1 MGKETKNMKIF
12 GKTISEYIGF
22 ERGFLILVL
31 VVGLTRLVLSLLGV
45 ANSVDKFLSI
55 TVLMLLGLLYYSVRV
70 YTSGFGSY
78 KQLLPVFVL
87 QWLLAQSIVI
97 AGIVIAIS
105 TSKDNIFSAPE
116 YSPNKA
122 DGRTWAHAGSHMVVI
137 VIGPLICW
145 LLGSLIMFI
154 TKRIAPGGAQR
165 AGTAQA

>member
-1 MGKETKNMKIF
+1 MKIF
-12 GKTISEYIGF
+12 GKTISEYVNF

-31 VVGLTRLVLSLLGV
+31 VVGVTRLVLSLLGV

-55 TVLMLLGLLYYSVRV
+55 TVVMLLGLLYYSVRV

-78 KQLLPVFVL
+78 KQLLPVFFL
-87 QWLLAQSIVI
+87 QWLVAQVIIV

-105 TSKDNIFSAPE
+105 TAKDNIFSTPE

-122 DGRTWAHAGSHMVVI
+122 DGRNWAHAGSHLIVI
-137 VIGPLICW
+137 VIAPLVCW

-154 TKRIAPGGAQR
+154 TKKIAPGGEQR
-165 AGTAQA
+165 AGAARA